1 MDEREVK
8 LSAPPGFRL
17 PDLSRVAVDLVPGPP
32 EKRHLDTV
40 YYDTPDLRLAR
51 WGTSLRH
58 RAGEGWTV
66 KLPASSDGALL
77 IRPEHTF
84 PGWRARPHPDA
95 VDLLRAYLRT
105 EEPKPV
111 AHLRTVRRVVP
122 LLDGGGHPMAEVAD
136 DEVSIL
142 EGRRIASRFR
152 ELEVE
157 VKEGMRKNAVT
168 AVVDRLQAAG
178 ASQPDPTPKYIRALG
193 PAAAGPPEVSVA
205 PLPAESTVADVV
217 RLAVAESVTRLIR
230 HDAGVRLGED
240 PECVHQ
246 ARVATRRLRSD
257 LRTFRSFLDPEWNRS
272 LRDELGWLG
281 RLLGEVRDT
290 EVLLARF
297 RARAAGLSEG
307 RAAERLLGRLVGTR
321 ETARVA
327 LLEALRGDR
336 YVALL
341 NRLVSA
347 AEEPRLAHQEAVS
360 AREALPD
367 ILAAL
372 WTHLEGAVAEMDD
385 PPTDEQLHRVRI
397 RTKRLRYA
405 AEAAA
410 PALGKRER
418 SLARAASRLQD
429 ALGEHQDAVVARAWL
444 IETSRGSGTRQ
455 AFAAG
460 ELAALEMAAAAAT
473 RRAWPLAW
481 KALAKRRPKAR

>member
-1 MDEREVK
+1 
-8 LSAPPGFRL
+8 
-17 PDLSRVAVDLVPGPP
+17 
-32 EKRHLDTV
+32 
-40 YYDTPDLRLAR
+40 
-51 WGTSLRH
+51 
-58 RAGEGWTV
+58 
-66 KLPASSDGALL
+66 
-77 IRPEHTF
+77 
-84 PGWRARPHPDA
+84 
-95 VDLLRAYLRT
+95 
-105 EEPKPV
+105 
-111 AHLRTVRRVVP
+111 
-122 LLDGGGHPMAEVAD
+122 
-136 DEVSIL
+136 
-142 EGRRIASRFR
+142 
-152 ELEVE
+152 
-157 VKEGMRKNAVT
+157 
-168 AVVDRLQAAG
+168 
-178 ASQPDPTPKYIRALG
+178 
-193 PAAAGPPEVSVA
+193 
-205 PLPAESTVADVV
+205 
-217 RLAVAESVTRLIR
+217 
-230 HDAGVRLGED
+230 
-240 PECVHQ
+240 
-246 ARVATRRLRSD
+246 
-257 LRTFRSFLDPEWNRS
+257 
-272 LRDELGWLG
+272 
-281 RLLGEVRDT
+281 
-290 EVLLARF
+290 
-297 RARAAGLSEG
+297 
-307 RAAERLLGRLVGTR
+307 
-321 ETARVA
+321 VA

-372 WTHLEGAVAEMDD
+372 WAHLEGAVAEMDD

-405 AEAAA
+405 AEAAV